1 MYILLHVHGKGLL
14 AQKGGKKKRKRKQ
27 NSPFSTK
34 LANLGAKFDQSEHFI
49 KTQSN
54 LG

>member
-14 AQKGGKKKRKRKQ
+14 AQKKKKKKKQ